1 MTSTV
6 EERIHELQTLKLNLD
21 ASVSKA
27 QNEGEYESNEGNCD
41 SDMSFM
47 ALIRDSLIDKVI

>member
-6 EERIHELQTLKLNLD
+6 EQRIHELQTLKLNLD
-21 ASVSKA
+21 ASVSKEDE
-27 QNEGEYESNEGNCD
+27 NENNERNCD

-47 ALIRDSLIDKVI
+47 ALIRDSLIEKVI